1 MVSDASKEA
10 PAARQRKIPLHAL
23 IPSFEVEEEG
33 ENRLTGIEDTI
44 ISSTQ
49 QVKCCNVG
57 SWLSAS
63 TKKLHVLVLPAS
75 TDGFGL

>member
-1 MVSDASKEA
+1 VVSDASKEA
-10 PAARQRKIPLHAL
+10 PGKGKSPYMHSFLHLRLRKK
-23 IPSFEVEEEG
+23 G
-33 ENRLTGIEDTI
+33 KTGIEDTI